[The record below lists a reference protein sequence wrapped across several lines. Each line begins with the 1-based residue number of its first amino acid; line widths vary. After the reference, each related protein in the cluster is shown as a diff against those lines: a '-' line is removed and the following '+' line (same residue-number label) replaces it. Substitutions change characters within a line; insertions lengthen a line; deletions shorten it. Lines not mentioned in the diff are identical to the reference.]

1 MAIVPPI
8 PDDPALLRQPTGVRF
23 ADIPV
28 PFLLLS
34 KYPSD
39 PDTVMTWLV
48 RAMAERED
56 AALGMPPRE
65 EYFLAATAG
74 IDLEDFGYCTDGLIA
89 DHWLTRDPN
98 GTIRVPWGHIYE
110 TSVEAAWQLQQH
122 VTALRA
128 RHAANQA
135 AASPSQQPLDLE

>member
-1 MAIVPPI
+1 MSIVPPI
-8 PDDPALLRQPTGVRF
+8 PTDPALLRQPTGVRF

-56 AALGMPPRE
+56 AALGLPPRE
-65 EYFLAATAG
+65 DDFLSATAG
-74 IDLEDFGYCTDGLIA
+74 MDLDDFVFCTKSLID

-98 GTIRVPWGHIYE
+98 GTIRVPWGYLYAA
-110 TSVEAAWQLQQH
+110 SVEAAWALQQQ
-122 VTALRA
+122 VEALRA
-128 RHAANQA
+128 RHAADQA
-135 AASPSQQPLDLE
+135 AATSTQQPLDLE